1 MTQPAW
7 QGAAVLV
14 LAGLAYDVLLA
25 SVRRVDRT
33 YRASEGAPG
42 EGDPRGAMR
51 WLGYARDASNL
62 LGFLLFLAGF
72 VILGFAGPPAV
83 LAAAL
88 STLGFYGL
96 DFFLARTL
104 RLRRPQTL
112 FFVIALGFAVV
123 LAAVRAPVANGLSSV
138 VARLYA

>member
-33 YRASEGAPG
+33 YRVSFASASSGQPQ
-42 EGDPRGAMR
+42 GAMR

-72 VILGFAGPPAV
+72 VILGFAGPLAV

-88 STLGFYGL
+88 STLAFYGL

-104 RLRRPQTL
+104 RLRRPQAL
-112 FFVIALGFAVV
+112 FFVIALGFALV
-123 LAAVRAPVANGLSSV
+123 LAALRAPVANGLGSV